1 MVLAAS
7 FLLESLRYPV
17 QASFLAADLRG
28 QKNTLR
34 MLHDARTH
42 VHHPSELAS
51 TGRLQDVPH
60 PLKVDEKG
68 FCIVL
73 GRVLIPEVD
82 GQIDDTIHAFQGAVD
97 GVEVGDIRVDIF
109 LLPVPIEL
117 PVHVPRF
124 RVVVEGS
131 HWVATGEVFQYSLVD
146 PPAAPITATF
156 IIALRDNL
164 GINQ

>member
-42 VHHPSELAS
+42 VHHPSEFAS

-68 FCIVL
+68 FYIVL

-97 GVEVGDIRVDIF
+97 GVEVGYIRVDLF
-109 LLPVPIEL
+109 PLPVPIEL

-124 RVVVEGS
+124 GIVVEGAYL
-131 HWVATGEVFQYSLVD
+131 VATGEIFQHRPAD
-146 PPAAPITATF
+146 PPGGSNDCHFHNRSSAI
-156 IIALRDNL
+156 
-164 GINQ
+164 GV